1 MINFYISQRTL
12 FFFTIILFLLGFH
25 IFYGCCSLTI
35 TKNTETN
42 NTTINNND
50 PFNTKNESTNKYNK
64 YNKYS
69 PENHFYIPDKS
80 LSAEEIKNIAHR
92 GGNNI

>member
-1 MINFYISQRTL
+1 MINYYISQRTL
-12 FFFTIILFLLGFH
+12 FFLTIILFLLGFH

-42 NTTINNND
+42 TTTINNKD
-50 PFNTKNESTNKYNK
+50 PFNTKNELTDL

-69 PENHFYIPDKS
+69 TENHFYIPDKS
-80 LSAEEIKNIAHR
+80 LSSEEIKYIAHR
-92 GGNNI
+92 GGNNA

>member
-35 TKNTETN
+35 NKNTET
-42 NTTINNND
+42 NNND
-50 PFNTKNESTNKYNK
+50 PFNTKNELTNLYNK

-69 PENHFYIPDKS
+69 TENHFYIPDKS
-80 LSAEEIKNIAHR
+80 LSSEEIKYIAHR
-92 GGNNI
+92 GGNNA

>member
-35 TKNTETN
+35 NKNTETN

-50 PFNTKNESTNKYNK
+50 PFNTKNELTNL

-69 PENHFYIPDKS
+69 TENHFYIPDKS
-80 LSAEEIKNIAHR
+80 LSSEEIKYIAHR
-92 GGNNI
+92 GGNNA